1 MKVVFSTLAVSGI
14 RIMELV
20 KMMKEFDRDKLIVN
34 HDIAKYPLNYFRGRK
49 RAFYVYMPKNL
60 ALSLTKIEYNDDT
73 ISHHFSK
80 IGLAPKYLRKWQY
93 NFLIYQGVPESIAD
107 SIQGRSS
114 ESVGSMHIC
123 RR

>member
-1 MKVVFSTLAVSGI
+1 MKVVFTVPAVSGI
-14 RIMELV
+14 RIMEIV

-60 ALSLTKIEYNDDT
+60 ALSLTKIEYYDDT

-93 NFLIYQGVPESIAD
+93 NFLIY
-107 SIQGRSS
+107 
-114 ESVGSMHIC
+114 
-123 RR
+123 